1 MTWCSS
7 GKIKISR
14 LWQIITQLRQS
25 ITAKGETQRES
36 SWQGSD
42 ISLFVRQL
50 VEFELLEKRTLFIRV
65 KRVLYFGDIFGAKSL
80 KCFWTTAPSDQFQ
93 LNDPDRKNTTFFLI
107 IFFLLLLS
115 LLMLLFWCSAMAN
128 TAHLDSPVLLLLFQ
142 SKQKP
147 VVTTKED
154 RGLFFFFLT
163 ELIQPTNIDTGT
175 VAAIYINLYTKSK
188 WTTSLIIW
196 WLKMTPIVE
205 WVIPNVW
212 EIICCS
218 PQDVRTWFQAR

>member
-93 LNDPDRKNTTFFLI
+93 LNDPDRKNTTFFFKL

-147 VVTTKED
+147 VVTAKED
-154 RGLFFFFLT
+154 RGLFFFFDRT
-163 ELIQPTNIDTGT
+163 YTTYQYRHWHCSCNIYKS
-175 VAAIYINLYTKSK
+175 IY
-188 WTTSLIIW
+188 
-196 WLKMTPIVE
+196 
-205 WVIPNVW
+205 
-212 EIICCS
+212 
-218 PQDVRTWFQAR
+218 